1 MYLYEMVTKQPMECS
16 ELSLLLEWES
26 NLFSS
31 KDSAAILKEVDT
43 KIDHPA
49 FKNPASPASI
59 VLYSTL
65 YTRVLIGTSQ
75 KYLNYLDHPALL
87 NFVIRVSETD
97 HSEKGIKLA
106 NEHTAAEKVDS
117 SLAGATPNTSTST
130 VRKLKLGIFANK
142 LDGKKM

>member
-1 MYLYEMVTKQPMECS
+1 MVTKQPMECA
-16 ELSLLLEWES
+16 ELSLLEWES

-65 YTRVLIGTSQ
+65 YARILIGASQ

-87 NFVIRVSETD
+87 NFVIRVSETN
-97 HSEKGIKLA
+97 HSKRGIKLA
-106 NEHTAAEKVDS
+106 NEHTATEKVDS
-117 SLAGATPNTSTST
+117 SLAGATTNTSTST

-142 LDGKKM
+142 LDGKKL